1 MRARRLLPYA
11 VLAGGVVV
19 VSTASILIRV
29 AQSGGA
35 PSLTIAAFRLGV
47 AALILTPFALRAAAP
62 VAPRDLALALV
73 SGAFLAGHFWSWI
86 SSLAHTS
93 VASST
98 ALVTTNPLWVGLA
111 SLLIFRER
119 LAPALLAG
127 IALCFGGAGLI
138 FVSDEGA
145 VSHAPG
151 GDPTF
156 GNLLALIGAVC
167 ASGYLLIG
175 RALRTRM
182 SLLQYVWLAY
192 SSAAVLLWLAVASTG
207 AAVLGLAGVAYWC
220 MLGLAVGPQLIGHT
234 AFNWSLRHLSA
245 TFVAVSILGEPIG
258 SALLAWLAF
267 DEGLDRL
274 QLLGFVLILGGIAMA
289 ALAERAAPTP
299 QTSTSANAAR
309 SNGT

>member
-1 MRARRLLPYA
+1 MRPPRLLPFA
-11 VLAGGVVV
+11 VLAGGVLV
-19 VSTASILIRV
+19 VSTASILIRI
-29 AQSGGA
+29 AQGGGA

-47 AALILTPFALRAAAP
+47 AGLILMPFALRAAEPTAR
-62 VAPRDLALALV
+62 RDLGLALV

-119 LAPALLAG
+119 LGPALLAG
-127 IALCFGGAGLI
+127 IALCVGGAGLI
-138 FVSDEGA
+138 FASDEGTL
-145 VSHAPG
+145 SHAPG
-151 GDPTF
+151 GNPSV
-156 GNLLALIGAVC
+156 GNLLALVGAIC

-175 RALRTRM
+175 RAVRTRM

-192 SSAAVLLWLAVASTG
+192 SSAALLLWLAVAGTG

-258 SALLAWLAF
+258 SALLAWFVF
-267 DEGLDRL
+267 DEGLEQL
-274 QLLGFVLILGGIAMA
+274 QLLGFVLILGGIATA
-289 ALAERAAPTP
+289 ALAERGKTMA
-299 QTSTSANAAR
+299 QTSASASAAR
-309 SNGT
+309 SNGR

>member
-19 VSTASILIRV
+19 VSTASILIRL
-29 AQSGGA
+29 AQGGGA

-47 AALILTPFALRAAAP
+47 AALILAPFAWRTAAP
-62 VAPRDLALALV
+62 VALRDLSLALA

-86 SSLAHTS
+86 TSLAHTS

-138 FVSDEGA
+138 FVSDQGA

-151 GDPTF
+151 GEPTF
-156 GNLLALIGAVC
+156 GNLLALIGAIC

-175 RALRTRM
+175 RAVRTRIG
-182 SLLQYVWLAY
+182 LLQYVWLAY
-192 SSAAVLLWLAVASTG
+192 SSAAVLLWLAVAGTG
-207 AAVLGLAGVAYWC
+207 VTVVGLAGIAYWC

-245 TFVAVSILGEPIG
+245 TFVAVSILGEPVG

-267 DEGLDRL
+267 DERLDGL
-274 QLLGFVLILGGIAMA
+274 QLLGFVLILGGIATA
-289 ALAERAAPTP
+289 ALAERGSDRRQSPTG
-299 QTSTSANAAR
+299 ADAAR